1 MTDFHIDAH
10 CHEDNRVH
18 NADGDKPEYRT
29 DKTPKYRKRYSGQQ
43 SDELANA
50 LIVNAVNAVTVGD
63 HRYARTINDG
73 SPIRERLC
81 HKTMSA
87 LSASTP
93 VVSRS
98 LELSFQSSLQLSLT
112 VLVCYRIRIRI

>member
-50 LIVNAVNAVTVGD
+50 LIVNAVNAVIVGD

-73 SPIRERLC
+73 APIRERFC
-81 HKTMSA
+81 HKTTSA